1 VVFCEIL
8 KVKNVSF
15 FQNPAGKLPNLELN
29 IGEDFYPNPMGG
41 GETALTPPDATLLVP
56 IL

>member
-1 VVFCEIL
+1 VVFCGIL